1 MAWLPGKKLYG
12 DRYIIQK
19 ELGKGGYSITYIAKT
34 NKGDLV
40 VIKTL
45 KDEIFK
51 DKNLTSFLEKYQQ
64 DFRDEA
70 LRLAL
75 CQHQNIVQIKNVF
88 TEGKHP
94 CIVMEYVTGE
104 DLGKLVKRKGILS
117 ESEALIYIRQIG
129 EALTVIHSKG
139 LLHRDVKPDNIIV
152 RNSNNNREAILIDF
166 GIARE
171 FIPDL
176 ILTQTVAGSNG
187 FSPIEQYAEKAKR
200 GEFTDVYSLAAT
212 LYYLLTAEVPIPA
225 PARAARIALNSPQQ
239 FNSKISDRIQAA
251 ILKGMAFHPEER
263 PQSVGEWLS
272 SFTEFKSQNSKVKSK
287 NLSTENSENT
297 TISQDYFPY
306 ESTEFKSQNS
316 KVKSK
321 NLSTENSENT
331 IISQDYFPCK
341 STEFKSQNSKVK
353 SKNLS
358 TENSENTIISQDY
371 FPPESL
377 VSSFK
382 ETEIDY
388 RQLENFLEAKKWQ
401 KADAETREIMLK
413 ILGRETREWGGKAEI
428 EKFPCTDLS
437 IIDKLWIKYSNG
449 RFGFSVQKEIWQNI
463 GGKPDADYQTYMRFV
478 EEVGWGIN
486 ENWLSWFDLNFSIH
500 APVGHL
506 PCGVGRGMVDFAIAF
521 LSRIEICGLEEP
533 KNISPNIT
541 EKIEI
546 DYSPLRDFLAEGKWR
561 EADRETVALMLKV
574 ADKNK
579 DEKLSVSDIENFP
592 CSELQK
598 INQLWVDYSQERF
611 GFSVQK
617 SIYFDVVK
625 SIEERF
631 GKNRKYYKMIWQN
644 FSDAVGWQ
652 VAGQAKYYKDLNFSL
667 NAPMGHLPVSWCVK
681 FKVEK
686 FGVGVWRETF
696 FERVNNCLL
705 HPEKYH
711 IEKMNKN
718 SIKNRIKI
726 IQGDIAQQEV
736 DAIVNATDR
745 ALSAGSTVSY
755 SIHKMAGLEL
765 KKACLKLMTC
775 EYGEA
780 KITSGYNLSAK
791 WVIHT
796 VASRWQGGNLGEK
809 NTLMGCYEN
818 SLALAEKYGVKT
830 IAFPA
835 IATGALFFPVEV
847 AARIAITEVMQ
858 FLLESKSIERVI
870 FVCFKTQVYETY
882 LALLSGND
890 F

>member
-34 NKGDLV
+34 NKGELV

-45 KDEIFK
+45 KDEVFK
-51 DKNLTSFLEKYQQ
+51 DKNFTNFLEKYQR

-75 CQHQNIVQIKNVF
+75 CQHPNIVQIKNVF

-94 CIVMEYVTGE
+94 CIVMEYVEGE
-104 DLGKLVKRKGILS
+104 DLGKLVKRKGMLS

-129 EALTVIHSKG
+129 EALTVIHGKG

-225 PARAARIALNSPQQ
+225 PARAARIALNPPQQ

-251 ILKGMAFHPEER
+251 ILKGMAFHSEER

-272 SFTEFKSQNSKVKSK
+272 SFTEFKSQNS
-287 NLSTENSENT
+287 
-297 TISQDYFPY
+297 
-306 ESTEFKSQNS
+306 TEFKSQKS
-316 KVKSK
+316 QVKSQ

-331 IISQDYFPCK
+331 ITSKDYFPSE
-341 STEFKSQNSKVK
+341 STEFKSQKSQVK
-353 SKNLS
+353 SQNLS
-358 TENSENTIISQDY
+358 TENSENTITSKDYFPPESTELKSQKSQVKSQNLSTENSENTITSKDYFPSESTELKSQKSQVKSQNLSTENSENTITSKDYFPSESTELKSQKSQVKSQNLSTENSENTITSKDYFPSESTELKSQKSKVKSQNLSTENVENTIISKDY

-388 RQLENFLEAKKWQ
+388 RQLENFLAAEKWQ

-413 ILGRETREWGGKAEI
+413 ILGRETREWQGKAEI

-437 IIDKLWIKYSNG
+437 IIDQLWIKYSNG
-449 RFGFSVQKEIWQNI
+449 RFGFSVQKEIWQSV
-463 GGKPDADYQTYMRFV
+463 GGKPDADYQTYMRFI
-478 EEVGWGIN
+478 EEVGWRIN

-521 LSRIEICGLEEP
+521 LSRIEICGVEEP

-541 EKIEI
+541 SKTKI
-546 DYSPLRDFLAEGKWR
+546 DYSPLRNFLAEGKWR

-574 ADKNK
+574 ADKNQ

-592 CSELQK
+592 CSELEK
-598 INQLWVDYSQERF
+598 INQLWVDYSQGRF

-617 SIYFDVVK
+617 SIYFSMVK

-652 VAGQAKYYKDLNFSL
+652 VAGQAKYYNDLDFSL
-667 NAPMGHLPVSWCVK
+667 NAPIGHLPVSWCVK

-705 HPEKYH
+705 HPEKFH
-711 IEKMNKN
+711 IGQ
-718 SIKNRIKI
+718 S
-726 IQGDIAQQEV
+726 
-736 DAIVNATDR
+736 
-745 ALSAGSTVSY
+745 
-755 SIHKMAGLEL
+755 
-765 KKACLKLMTC
+765 
-775 EYGEA
+775 
-780 KITSGYNLSAK
+780 
-791 WVIHT
+791 
-796 VASRWQGGNLGEK
+796 
-809 NTLMGCYEN
+809 
-818 SLALAEKYGVKT
+818 
-830 IAFPA
+830 
-835 IATGALFFPVEV
+835 
-847 AARIAITEVMQ
+847 
-858 FLLESKSIERVI
+858 
-870 FVCFKTQVYETY
+870 
-882 LALLSGND
+882 
-890 F
+890 

>member
-1 MAWLPGKKLYG
+1 MLIILIFTSPLLPHSPTPLLPLLTMAWLPGKKLYG
-12 DRYIIQK
+12 NRYIIQK
-19 ELGKGGYSITYIAKT
+19 ELDKGGYSITYIAKT
-34 NKGDLV
+34 NKGELV

-51 DKNLTSFLEKYQQ
+51 DKNLTNFLEKYQR

-75 CQHQNIVQIKNVF
+75 CQHPNIVQIKNVF

-94 CIVMEYVTGE
+94 CIVMEYVVGE

-129 EALTVIHSKG
+129 EALTVIHGKG
-139 LLHRDVKPDNIIV
+139 LLHRDVKPDNIII
-152 RNSNNNREAILIDF
+152 RNSHNNREAILIDF

-171 FIPDL
+171 FIPDS

-225 PARAARIALNSPQQ
+225 PARAARIALNPPQQ

-272 SFTEFKSQNSKVKSK
+272 YFTEVKNQKRVRNSEVSSECKTDSRQSKVKSK
-287 NLSTENSENT
+287 DLSTENFENT
-297 TISQDYFPY
+297 ITSQDYFP
-306 ESTEFKSQNS
+306 
-316 KVKSK
+316 
-321 NLSTENSENT
+321 SEN
-331 IISQDYFPCK
+331 
-341 STEFKSQNSKVK
+341 
-353 SKNLS
+353 
-358 TENSENTIISQDY
+358 
-371 FPPESL
+371 L
-377 VSSFK
+377 VSSFNQ
-382 ETEIDY
+382 TEIDY
-388 RQLENFLEAKKWQ
+388 RQLENFLAAEKWQ
-401 KADAETREIMLK
+401 EADAETREIMLK
-413 ILGRETREWGGKAEI
+413 ILGRETREWGAKAEI

-449 RFGFSVQKEIWQNI
+449 RFGFSVQKEIWQSV
-463 GGKPDADYQTYMRFV
+463 GGKPDADYQTYIRFI
-478 EEVGWGIN
+478 EEVGWRIN

-506 PCGVGRGMVDFAIAF
+506 PCGVGRGMVDFGIAF
-521 LSRIEICGLEEP
+521 LSRIETCGLEEE

-541 EKIEI
+541 GKTEI
-546 DYSPLRDFLAEGKWR
+546 DYSLLRDFLAEGKWR

-574 ADKNK
+574 VDKNK
-579 DEKLSVSDIENFP
+579 DEKLSVLDIENFP
-592 CSELQK
+592 CSELRK
-598 INQLWVDYSQERF
+598 INQLWVDYSQGRF

-617 SIYFDVVK
+617 SIYFSMVK

-631 GKNRKYYKMIWQN
+631 GKNRKYYKMIWQS

-652 VAGQAKYYKDLNFSL
+652 VAGQAKYYNDLNFSL
-667 NAPMGHLPVSWCVK
+667 NAAIGHLPVSWCVK

-696 FERVNNCLL
+696 FNRVNNCLL
-705 HPEKYH
+705 HPGKFHFEQS
-711 IEKMNKN
+711 EKN

-736 DAIVNATDR
+736 DAIVNSTDR
-745 ALSAGSTVSY
+745 AISAASTVSY

-765 KKACLKLMTC
+765 NKACRKLMTC

-780 KITSGYNLSAK
+780 KITSGYNLFAK

-796 VASRWQGGNLGEK
+796 VAARWQGGNLGEK
-809 NTLMGCYEN
+809 NTLMRCYQN
-818 SLALAEKYGVKT
+818 SLALAEKSAVKT
-830 IAFPA
+830 IAFPG
-835 IATGALFFPVEV
+835 IATGGLFFPVEV

-858 FLLESKSIERVI
+858 FLLESKSIETVI
-870 FVCFKTQVYETY
+870 IVCFKTQVYEKY
-882 LALLSGND
+882 LEVFREILE
-890 F
+890 

>member
-19 ELGKGGYSITYIAKT
+19 ELGKGGYSIIYIAKT
-34 NKGDLV
+34 NKGELV

-51 DKNLTSFLEKYQQ
+51 DHNFTNFVEKYQR
-64 DFRDEA
+64 DFREEA
-70 LRLAL
+70 LHLAL

-94 CIVMEYVTGE
+94 CIVMEYVAGE

-129 EALTVIHSKG
+129 EALTVIHAKG

-171 FIPDL
+171 FIPDS

-225 PARAARIALNSPQQ
+225 PARAARIALNPPQQ
-239 FNSKISDRIQAA
+239 FNSKISGNIQAA

-263 PQSVGEWLS
+263 PQSVAEWLS
-272 SFTEFKSQNSKVKSK
+272 YFTEVITEFKSQQSKVKSK
-287 NLSTENSENT
+287 NLSTENVENT
-297 TISQDYFPY
+297 IISKDYFSP
-306 ESTEFKSQNS
+306 ESTEFKSQQS

-321 NLSTENSENT
+321 NLSTENVENT
-331 IISQDYFPCK
+331 IISK
-341 STEFKSQNSKVK
+341 
-353 SKNLS
+353 
-358 TENSENTIISQDY
+358 DY

-388 RQLENFLEAKKWQ
+388 RQLESFLAAEKWQ

-413 ILGRETREWGGKAEI
+413 ILGRETKEWQGKAEI
-428 EKFPCTDLS
+428 EKFPCTELS

-449 RFGFSVQKEIWQNI
+449 RFGFSVQKEIWQSV
-463 GGKPDADYQTYMRFV
+463 GGKPDADARTYMRFV

-541 EKIEI
+541 GKTEI

-574 ADKNK
+574 ADKNQ

-592 CSELQK
+592 CSELEK

-617 SIYFDVVK
+617 SIYFSMVK

-652 VAGQAKYYKDLNFSL
+652 VGGQAKYYNDLDFSL
-667 NAPMGHLPVSWCVK
+667 NAPIGHLPVSWCVK

-696 FERVNNCLL
+696 FNRMNNCLL
-705 HPEKYH
+705 YTGKFHLEQSK
-711 IEKMNKN
+711 KS

-755 SIHKMAGLEL
+755 SIHTMAGLEL
-765 KKACLKLMTC
+765 KKACRKLMTC

-796 VASRWQGGNLGEK
+796 VAPRWQGGNLGEK
-809 NTLMGCYEN
+809 NILMRCYEN
-818 SLALAEKYGVKT
+818 SLALAEKYGVQT

-835 IATGALFFPVEV
+835 IATGGLFFPLEV
-847 AARIAITEVMQ
+847 AARIAIAEVMQ

-882 LALLSGND
+882 LGLLSGND